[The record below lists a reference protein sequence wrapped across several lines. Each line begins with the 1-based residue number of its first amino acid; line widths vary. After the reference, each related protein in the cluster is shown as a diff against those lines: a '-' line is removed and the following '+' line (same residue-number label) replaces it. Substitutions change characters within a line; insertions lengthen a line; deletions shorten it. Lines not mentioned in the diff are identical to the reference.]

1 MTFTTSVFLLA
12 SDGSPMFDSDR
23 LKTDLLALGLLA
35 LVVFSGLSLLSYD
48 PADPPSTIVF
58 PVRANTINICGNAG
72 AALAF
77 HGVQILG
84 AGIWIMLLTLAA
96 WDLKLFAREPSRG
109 TTPALTGLVMLVASG
124 CVLMQLIMPELSTG
138 SLYGSGGQVGALLG
152 LLLTQMFSPVGIL
165 ILCGSLFAA
174 GIVLTPLSDLLLPAV
189 RFSLLPAT
197 LAGSS
202 FRRLVRGSR
211 STAGLATAPRSPGD
225 NSATVP
231 LRPAGDTQTTA
242 VAATAAAQTPAASTV
257 PAPKTLG
264 RRAAA
269 AANATTAAPAD
280 TASDK
285 SVGSSGTGSSVTSD
299 DEPATLPFRRLVVP
313 AVAQDDEADSEDSV
327 PLPKVAVLPAAS
339 RNIRINAPAAVSA
352 SPAGRAKTERPG
364 YSLPAVDLLTEGEE
378 FPYEQLAKKA
388 RLAANTLEQA
398 FAEFGLNVRV
408 SEIDTGPVVTQF
420 ELELEKGL
428 RLSKVTALEDDLAI
442 ALRVPAV
449 RVVAP
454 IPGKNT
460 VGVEAPNDRQVMV
473 RLRELLQST
482 GVGCESLRLP
492 LFLGKDVSGRPL
504 AVDLAKMPHLL
515 IAGRTGTGK
524 SVCLN
529 TLIISLLMT
538 RTPDEVRML
547 MIDPKMVELSPYKRI
562 PHLMHPVITDMKKAE
577 AVLAWAVDT
586 MEERYDL
593 LARAGVRHLDSFNKL
608 GRAEIL
614 ERLGIGEN
622 DPEASAVPD
631 RLPFIVIIADEMADL
646 MMTSGKEVE
655 AYIIRLAQKS
665 RAVGIHLV
673 LATQKPTVDVITGL
687 IKSNLPARISFQV
700 ASKMD
705 SRVVLDESGAERLLG
720 SGDMLYL
727 APGTS
732 HVTRAQGTYVSDDEI
747 SSVIDYFND
756 TAPEFSAELLRLT
769 AQAGL
774 ASGGAGTDPADRP
787 HDDLYESAV
796 EVVIREGR
804 GSVSLLQRA
813 LGIGYGRAARMID
826 WMATD
831 GVVGD
836 YNGQHAREVI
846 CTMEQWQS
854 ARADRD

>member
-12 SDGSPMFDSDR
+12 SDGSAMFDSDR

-58 PVRANTINICGNAG
+58 PVRANPVNICGSAG

-77 HGVQILG
+77 HGGQLLG
-84 AGIWIMLLTLAA
+84 AGIWIVLLTLAA

-109 TTPALTGLVMLVASG
+109 TTHTLTGLVMLAASG
-124 CVLMQLIMPELSTG
+124 CVLLQLVMPELSTG
-138 SLYGSGGQVGALLG
+138 SLYGSGGQVGAMLG
-152 LLLTQMFSPVGIL
+152 LLLTQLFSPVGIL

-174 GIVLTPLSDLLLPAV
+174 GVVLTPLSDLLLPAV
-189 RFSLLPAT
+189 RFSLLPAA
-197 LAGSS
+197 LAGSTL
-202 FRRLVRGSR
+202 RRLVRGGSAANAVSAPGSAG
-211 STAGLATAPRSPGD
+211 ST
-225 NSATVP
+225 ATVP
-231 LRPAGDTQTTA
+231 LRPPVAAKPAAAAAAGAAAATPAAVTA
-242 VAATAAAQTPAASTV
+242 PAAKTRGRRGAAATAAAAA
-257 PAPKTLG
+257 
-264 RRAAA
+264 
-269 AANATTAAPAD
+269 AD
-280 TASDK
+280 TATDK
-285 SVGSSGTGSSVTSD
+285 SLSSSGTASSSASAD
-299 DEPATLPFRRLVVP
+299 DEPATLPFRRPAVP
-313 AVAQDDEADSEDSV
+313 AAAQDDEDDSEDSV
-327 PLPKVAVLPAAS
+327 PLPKVAVLPASS
-339 RNIRINAPAAVSA
+339 RNIRINAPAAVTA
-352 SPAGRAKTERPG
+352 AATGNAKTERPG

-460 VGVEAPNDRQVMV
+460 VGVEVPNDKQVMV

-622 DPEASAVPD
+622 DPEASAVPE

-747 SSVIDYFND
+747 NSVIDYFND

-769 AQAGL
+769 AQAGQ
-774 ASGGAGTDPADRP
+774 ASAGSGTDPADRP